1 MCAVRAHAGDAPSD
15 PTCCLAACLFFKGSA
30 QNALPA
36 EQLSGCYQVWD
47 EGGNGYVRYSAATVG
62 LQHMG
67 YVAENTVLQAALAHR
82 LKQPGGRTSLVWP
95 VQNTCLPPLQHFS
108 LQVMYLS

>member
-1 MCAVRAHAGDAPSD
+1 M
-15 PTCCLAACLFFKGSA
+15 
-30 QNALPA
+30 
-36 EQLSGCYQVWD
+36 WD

-82 LKQPGGRTSLVWP
+82 LEQPGGCTSLVWP
-95 VQNTCLPPLQHFS
+95 VPHDGLSPQLQPFTPL
-108 LQVMYLS
+108 